1 MRKLPLADL
10 QKTPLNLEVPPPNWG
25 LDPRPAKF
33 LSPARFGGAAGRFF
47 RSARSRFLIFLIFI
61 VILSWSMAPATL
73 QAKSK
78 THWKRGMWIGALGG
92 AVVGGTTFAII
103 GGKKCDR
110 YNTDFDIC
118 GSGGATLLGVGGA
131 LAFGLVGMGI
141 GTIIGVSIKK
151 EEPVVL
157 APVISIKENQTY
169 GGLSLTKSF

>member
-92 AVVGGTTFAII
+92 AVA
-103 GGKKCDR
+103 
-110 YNTDFDIC
+110 
-118 GSGGATLLGVGGA
+118 GGATLLGVGGA